1 MLAGYPVKCGW
12 YCHTNKTT
20 IVHGYLSLL
29 RKAVLKAGAKP
40 RVGVTGNIDC
50 SCCNKVVPVEVL
62 VSFTTPGQVDRV
74 LPRGQGVVAV
84 PKERY
89 HEYYSSE

>member
-29 RKAVLKAGAKP
+29 RKAVLKAG
-40 RVGVTGNIDC
+40 NIDC

-62 VSFTTPGQVDRV
+62 ASFTTPGQVDRV